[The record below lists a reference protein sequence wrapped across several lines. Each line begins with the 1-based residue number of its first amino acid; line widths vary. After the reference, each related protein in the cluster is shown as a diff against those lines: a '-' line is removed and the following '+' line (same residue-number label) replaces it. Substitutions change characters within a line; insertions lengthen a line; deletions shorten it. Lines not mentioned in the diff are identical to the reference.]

1 MCQISADNN
10 TKEDGFNEELL
21 ILKYNMNG
29 KVHKQ
34 YQDMFQDVDN
44 TIYWYLLLD
53 SSLHRYSKQD
63 KVFFQSL
70 PL

>member
-1 MCQISADNN
+1 MLQISADHH
-10 TKEDGFNEELL
+10 TKVYGYKYGLL
-21 ILKYNMNG
+21 LLKYNLDG